1 MVGLD
6 GYLQR
11 PNTCP
16 DRAVPPDDEELSH
29 THTLVRVKNTTR
41 IVPTVVTS
49 RVHCAMGKNFSF
61 SFRLRSIYYLWSN
74 TLHCMYMYMYMYIFS
89 VVLYCIVILHL
100 CIVCGTC
107 TFVHVHVCTCIHL
120 YCDKMVLTTL
130 LGTVGAKKNFP

>member
-29 THTLVRVKNTTR
+29 THTLVRVKKTTR

-49 RVHCAMGKNFSF
+49 RVHCAMGKNVSF
-61 SFRLRSIYYLWSN
+61 SSRLRSIYYLWWHTYS
-74 TLHCMYMYMYMYIFS
+74 IE
-89 VVLYCIVILHL
+89 IQKEHL
-100 CIVCGTC
+100 SEDVRE
-107 TFVHVHVCTCIHL
+107 VHTQEHVKT
-120 YCDKMVLTTL
+120 
-130 LGTVGAKKNFP
+130 

>member
-16 DRAVPPDDEELSH
+16 GRAVPPDDEELSH

-49 RVHCAMGKNFSF
+49 RVHFAMGKNFSF
-61 SFRLRSIYYLWSN
+61 SSRLRSIYYLWCDRQNACHSKSAADI
-74 TLHCMYMYMYMYIFS
+74 TAVYS
-89 VVLYCIVILHL
+89 A
-100 CIVCGTC
+100 
-107 TFVHVHVCTCIHL
+107 VHKL
-120 YCDKMVLTTL
+120 
-130 LGTVGAKKNFP
+130 

>member
-6 GYLQR
+6 GYLLR

-49 RVHCAMGKNFSF
+49 RVHCAMGKNFRYLVSHPGYGVYIIYGA
-61 SFRLRSIYYLWSN
+61 SELRAWAPN
-74 TLHCMYMYMYMYIFS
+74 
-89 VVLYCIVILHL
+89 
-100 CIVCGTC
+100 
-107 TFVHVHVCTCIHL
+107 
-120 YCDKMVLTTL
+120 LTK
-130 LGTVGAKKNFP
+130 AIASYH

>member
-1 MVGLD
+1 MMGLD

-61 SFRLRSIYYLWSN
+61 SSRLRSIYYLWSHQPLQTFSLIYYTSCIAEEARITYSVKRNRRPAPFVFESRFYLPN
-74 TLHCMYMYMYMYIFS
+74 TRFRCM
-89 VVLYCIVILHL
+89 LKK
-100 CIVCGTC
+100 T
-107 TFVHVHVCTCIHL
+107 TF
-120 YCDKMVLTTL
+120 
-130 LGTVGAKKNFP
+130 

>member
-49 RVHCAMGKNFSF
+49 RVHCAMGHPGYGVYI
-61 SFRLRSIYYLWSN
+61 IYDVMKLI
-74 TLHCMYMYMYMYIFS
+74 T
-89 VVLYCIVILHL
+89 
-100 CIVCGTC
+100 
-107 TFVHVHVCTCIHL
+107 
-120 YCDKMVLTTL
+120 
-130 LGTVGAKKNFP
+130 P

>member
-16 DRAVPPDDEELSH
+16 DRAVPPNDEELSH
-29 THTLVRVKNTTR
+29 THTLVGVKNTTR

-61 SFRLRSIYYLWSN
+61 SSRLRSIYYLWFDRLKNLTFTHTRTHPDFIGLCSA
-74 TLHCMYMYMYMYIFS
+74 YIFILKCLLS
-89 VVLYCIVILHL
+89 VCVLSIEL
-100 CIVCGTC
+100 
-107 TFVHVHVCTCIHL
+107 FAHVNA
-120 YCDKMVLTTL
+120 
-130 LGTVGAKKNFP
+130 GP

>member
-1 MVGLD
+1 MFKARTRHYSARFRRFRHTQDPSDSGILAVVGLD

-61 SFRLRSIYYLWSN
+61 SSRLRSIYYLWSN
-74 TLHCMYMYMYMYIFS
+74 CSEML
-89 VVLYCIVILHL
+89 
-100 CIVCGTC
+100 VCL
-107 TFVHVHVCTCIHL
+107 FPPFF
-120 YCDKMVLTTL
+120 
-130 LGTVGAKKNFP
+130 KKNIGRNRFACLPFH

>member
-49 RVHCAMGKNFSF
+49 RVHCAMGGNFSF
-61 SFRLRSIYYLWSN
+61 SSRLRSIYYP
-74 TLHCMYMYMYMYIFS
+74 I
-89 VVLYCIVILHL
+89 
-100 CIVCGTC
+100 
-107 TFVHVHVCTCIHL
+107 
-120 YCDKMVLTTL
+120 
-130 LGTVGAKKNFP
+130 GASGLVYGRARGRSPSGLRKLNHECSIR

>member
-1 MVGLD
+1 MLTWCRHTQDPSDSGILAVVGLD

-61 SFRLRSIYYLWSN
+61 SSRLRSIYYLITIFN
-74 TLHCMYMYMYMYIFS
+74 DNGCVPGKINYRLHGRCENLTGENQY
-89 VVLYCIVILHL
+89 YCSRYD
-100 CIVCGTC
+100 
-107 TFVHVHVCTCIHL
+107 TCIQ
-120 YCDKMVLTTL
+120 C
-130 LGTVGAKKNFP
+130 

>member
-49 RVHCAMGKNFSF
+49 RVHCAMGKHFSF
-61 SFRLRSIYYLWSN
+61 SSRLRSIYYLCSDIHGYSDKGGKDGEWSSLDSTRTARV
-74 TLHCMYMYMYMYIFS
+74 TLTYVYGVS
-89 VVLYCIVILHL
+89 EVEW
-100 CIVCGTC
+100 
-107 TFVHVHVCTCIHL
+107 
-120 YCDKMVLTTL
+120 
-130 LGTVGAKKNFP
+130 